1 MENKMIKE
9 EPPKF
14 SIVSHN
20 AEKINTDLL
29 FEKYKP
35 TEEDLKNNY
44 NAFSIQKIQYYNPI
58 FSCFFDINSENI
70 DNTTIYHEY
79 SFLDMDTIVNT
90 KDPSKKISKPL
101 FVKFSPLLD
110 PIHYMIGKY
119 NVDSDEIRTL
129 PGINSNCLAKINH
142 VHNTAYVDG
151 FFSYLSSQLQSTH
164 HIFHGIEYYGSYVC
178 LQDKFKMNIADDLEY
193 LNNSNFFISNVNKL
207 FTISSEDETPFLN
220 GGGSRN
226 NRPKIAIQNTKH
238 NLSEISIVEIDDI
251 ITDSIIPVDAS
262 CNENELIYE
271 KDIQNDN
278 VSEYSSSSEDSSV
291 EDEDEVE
298 SIIEE
303 SSDSNEDKEG
313 KESDEETEEDDESES
328 DNSDSSEEAEP
339 QIFAYINNFPT
350 QMICL
355 EKCENTI
362 DQLFLKGDIDESEG
376 ASALFQII
384 MTLIIYQKAFHFTHN
399 DLHTNN
405 IMYINTDIEY
415 LHYEYNNKKY
425 RVPTYGRIYKI
436 IDFGR
441 SIYKFQN
448 HLFCSDSFMPGGDAS
463 TQYNFGPF
471 FNEKKPRL
479 DPNYSFDLC
488 RLGCSIYDFIIE
500 DDDEYRDLDDF
511 QKLIYKWCLD
521 DNNKSVLYKKN
532 GEERY
537 KDFKLYKMIAR
548 TVHNHVPHDQLD
560 EPLFDGYQITMKQ
573 WNKLKPEQKIH
584 YLNIDDIPCYV

>member
-1 MENKMIKE
+1 MDNKMIKE

-14 SIVSHN
+14 SIISHT
-20 AEKINTDLL
+20 AEKINTEQLY
-29 FEKYKP
+29 EKYKP
-35 TEEDLKNNY
+35 SEEDIKNGY
-44 NAFSIQKIQYYNPI
+44 NAFSIQKIQFYNPL
-58 FSCFFDINSENI
+58 FSCFFDIDSQNI
-70 DNTTIYHEY
+70 ENTTIYHEY
-79 SFLDMDTIVNT
+79 SFFDMNTIVNT
-90 KDPSKKISKPL
+90 MDPTQQISKPL

-119 NVDSDEIRTL
+119 NIDSDEIRTL
-129 PGINSNCLAKINH
+129 PGIDSKCIQKINN

-151 FFSYLSSQLQSTH
+151 FFSYLSSQLQTTH
-164 HIFHGIEYYGSYVC
+164 NIFHGIEYYGSYVC
-178 LQDKFKMNIADDLEY
+178 LQDKFKMNVTDDLEY
-193 LNNSNFFISNVNKL
+193 LNNSDFFMSNLNKL
-207 FTISSEDETPFLN
+207 FTVSSENNNPFLS
-220 GGGSRN
+220 GGSSRD
-226 NRPKIAIQNTKH
+226 NRPKISIHNTKH
-238 NLSEISIVEIDDI
+238 NLSEINVIEFEEIL
-251 ITDSIIPVDAS
+251 T
-262 CNENELIYE
+262 NEPILTEFSNEIESIYE
-271 KDIQNDN
+271 KDIHSDN
-278 VSEYSSSSEDSSV
+278 KSESSSSDESSIDEDDDDDVDVVSIIDDEEENKEHESGEDS
-291 EDEDEVE
+291 E
-298 SIIEE
+298 
-303 SSDSNEDKEG
+303 
-313 KESDEETEEDDESES
+313 EEDDDDDDDEEESEE
-328 DNSDSSEEAEP
+328 SEEEP
-339 QIFAYINNFPT
+339 QIYAYINNFPT

-355 EKCENTI
+355 EKCENTL
-362 DQLFLKGDIDESEG
+362 DQLFLKGIIDEEEG

-405 IMYINTDIEY
+405 IMYINTDIEF

-425 RVPTYGRIYKI
+425 RIPTYGRIYKI

-463 TQYNFGPF
+463 SQYNFGPF

-500 DDDEYRDLDDF
+500 DDDEYRDLDEF

-521 DNNKSVLYKKN
+521 DNGKSVLYKKN

-560 EPLFDGYQITMKQ
+560 DPLFGHYQITIKQ
-573 WNKLKPEQKIH
+573 WNKIKPDQQKH
-584 YLNIDDIPCYV
+584 FLNIDKIPCYV

>member
-560 EPLFDGYQITMKQ
+560 EPLFAGYQITMKQ
-573 WNKLKPEQKIH
+573 WNKLKPEQKTH